1 VSGRPAELE
10 ALRDDWSRLSEESG
24 NIFLTWELADAWWRH
39 LGAGR
44 EPVFG
49 SVRRDGRTVA
59 VLPLHRGGRPLRTL
73 RFVGAGVA
81 DQVGAICA
89 PGDLPAA
96 AGELRRMLG
105 EVPHDLFLADPVDG
119 AEGWSA
125 LLGAEPTVH
134 EASPGIEIETS
145 DWDEFLAGRT
155 ANFRQQAG
163 KYERWLVRD
172 HALSYRFTSDGAQ
185 LERDLD
191 LVFELHTRRW
201 GAGTTEFQQEPMRS
215 LHREFARAA
224 FERGWLRIWIAE
236 LNGRPAAAWY
246 GFRFG
251 DADWAYQSGRDT
263 SLGWRA
269 DCARRARIGA
279 RTACG
284 LTRSCSARRST
295 SPASHGGPR
304 SGQLRHPAH
313 PARPA
318 RPPRRPRGAQG
329 AGGFDPPLGWESCS
343 TTAERP
349 SGRP

>member
-1 VSGRPAELE
+1 MSERPAELE
-10 ALRDDWSRLSEESG
+10 ALRDDWSRLAEESG

-59 VLPLHRGGRPLRTL
+59 LLPLHHGGRALRTL

-81 DQVGAICA
+81 DQVGAVCA
-89 PGDLPAA
+89 PDDLPT
-96 AGELRRMLG
+96 AGGEVRRMLG
-105 EVPHDLFLADPVDG
+105 EVPHDLFLVDRVDG

-125 LLGAEPTVH
+125 LLGAEPAVR
-134 EASPGIEIETS
+134 EASPVIEFETS
-145 DWDEFLAGRT
+145 DWDEFLAGRS

-163 KYERWLVRD
+163 KYERRLVRD

-191 LVFELHTRRW
+191 LVFELHARRW

-215 LHREFARAA
+215 FHREFARLA

-251 DADWAYQSGRDT
+251 GADWSYQSGRDPALGET
-263 SLGWRA
+263 SVGWVLTVHAVRESVRDGMRAYKFLLGGEEYKSRFATADHGLDSFVIPRNARGRLGHFAGRA
-269 DCARRARIGA
+269 ARRARAVSI
-279 RTACG
+279 
-284 LTRSCSARRST
+284 RRS
-295 SPASHGGPR
+295 GG
-304 SGQLRHPAH
+304 
-313 PARPA
+313 
-318 RPPRRPRGAQG
+318 
-329 AGGFDPPLGWESCS
+329 
-343 TTAERP
+343 
-349 SGRP
+349 